1 MARGTALTT
10 PSADQP
16 EFGKWRSL
24 FWPIHAYELKKIIPM
39 LLMFFF
45 ISMVYSLLRNTKD
58 TLIVTA
64 PGGGADLIPF
74 LKVYG
79 VIPASVL
86 YIFLFSKLSNLVDK
100 EKLFIFSI
108 LPFLIFFAFF
118 IWLYLGRET
127 IQPVRFVEHLQGRLP
142 RGLLSLMALGRHWV
156 LSLFYIMSELW
167 GSVALSLLFW
177 GFANAITRVD
187 EAKRF
192 YALFGLGANLAL
204 IAVKFVNAFIHKV
217 GGLLS
222 TRYGMETWSA
232 YLTGLMA
239 VVVVSI
245 CFTLGI
251 FVWMNKVVM
260 TDPRFRLP
268 ESAHPAGNN
277 KVKTPLGESLRV
289 LWHNKVLRYI
299 AILVISYGVA
309 INLIEV
315 TWKTYLGLQFPNP
328 VDYQDYMSNFSFATG
343 LTTLFLMLFVS
354 SNVVRRFGWTV
365 AALVTPVVLLV
376 TGAGFFGFILGERL
390 FGPWFQRFAM
400 TPLAVGVLFGTIQN
414 VMSKGAKYSL
424 FDPTKEM
431 AYIPLDHESKVKGKA
446 AIDVVGARFGKAGG
460 SLLQQGL
467 IGLYGS
473 LRAVTGQIAVLLF
486 LIIGF
491 WIWADFRLGREFARL
506 TRRKGMDKPCP

>member
-1 MARGTALTT
+1 M
-10 PSADQP
+10 
-16 EFGKWRSL
+16 

-79 VIPASVL
+79 VIPGSIL
-86 YIFLFSKLSNLVDK
+86 YIFLFSKLSNVVDK

-108 LPFLIFFAFF
+108 LPFLLFFMVF

-127 IQPVRFVEHLQGRLP
+127 IQPVGLVEHLQGRLP
-142 RGLLSLMALGRHWV
+142 RGLLSLVALARHWV

-177 GFANAITRVD
+177 GFANAITRVE

-217 GGLLS
+217 GGLIYPGAES
-222 TRYGMETWSA
+222 WAG
-232 YLTGLMA
+232 YLTVLMA
-239 VVVVSI
+239 VVVASI
-245 CFTLGI
+245 CFVLGI
-251 FVWMNKVVM
+251 FVWMNKVVLK
-260 TDPRFRLP
+260 DPRFQQP
-268 ESAHPAGNN
+268 ETAQSPG
-277 KVKTPLGESLRV
+277 KTKTKASLRESLRV
-289 LWHNKVLRYI
+289 LWQNRVLRYI
-299 AILVISYGVA
+299 AILVISYGIA

-343 LTTLFLMLFVS
+343 VTTLFLMLFVS

-376 TGAGFFGFILGERL
+376 TGAGFFGFILGEGV

-460 SLLQQGL
+460 SLLQQAL
-467 IGLYGS
+467 IGVYGS

-486 LIIGF
+486 LIIGL
-491 WIWADFRLGREFARL
+491 WIWADVRLGREFARL
-506 TRRKGMDKPCP
+506 TRRKDGSIA